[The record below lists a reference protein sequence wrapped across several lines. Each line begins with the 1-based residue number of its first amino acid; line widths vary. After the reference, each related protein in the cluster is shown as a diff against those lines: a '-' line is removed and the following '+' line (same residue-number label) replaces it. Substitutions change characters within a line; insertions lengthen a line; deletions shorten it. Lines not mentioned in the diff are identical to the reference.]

1 MTHTKEP
8 WVVSKHND
16 GFGIAKETDYGNY
29 WIADAIP
36 NQPAGA
42 TEEAN
47 ARRIVAAVNAC
58 KGITNE
64 ELEWIASTGGML
76 GPRQDISMLAEQRD
90 ELLASL
96 KRIRGMTDADDPG
109 SYRSDDREGCLD
121 AVFSEALEAIAEIE
135 AAK

>member
-8 WVVSKHND
+8 WKVDGSEMLIHTRNEGYTFQPMVADTAMPNLNIND
-16 GFGIAKETDYGNY
+16 CR
-29 WIADAIP
+29 
-36 NQPAGA
+36 
-42 TEEAN
+42 AN
-47 ARRIVAAVNAC
+47 ASRIVACVNAC